1 VTVETVTTAAG
12 TDFSLAASGATAQTV
27 PAGTAASFGFTLD
40 VQGNGLPSQLVLSAA
55 GLPVGATA
63 SFSPTYVPPGRSIP
77 R

>member
-12 TDFSLAASGATAQTV
+12 TDFSLAASGATQTV